1 MSGAERLTA
10 SEAAARLAAGT
21 LTAETLIRDCLDRV
35 RARAEVKAWVWLDPD
50 QALIQARAVGRVG
63 RPGPLAGIPVGVKDV
78 IDTVDMPTEHGSPIY
93 RGNRPFADAACVAL
107 IRSGGGVIL
116 GKTVT
121 TEFANR
127 HPRET
132 VHPHNPAHT
141 PGGSSSGSAAA
152 VADFQVPVG
161 LGTQTGGST
170 IRPAAF
176 CGVIGYKPSFGE
188 FSRVG
193 IKMQCHNLDT
203 LGVICRSLD
212 DVALMR
218 AVLLAQELH
227 RIDRSSAAPRF
238 GFCRTPAWDDADPDT
253 QALLERTASRL
264 AAAGATVRDVA
275 LTPADILDHHRRI
288 FEFEAARN
296 YAYEYEVH
304 GDKLSPALRDGLLVP
319 GRALPLAAYIEAIET
334 AEAFRRNL
342 DEVFGEFDVLLAPSA
357 PGEAPKG
364 LGSTGDPRFNAI
376 WTLAWT
382 PCVTLPAGTGRKGLP
397 LGLQLVGPRFGDEA
411 LLDAAA
417 WVEARLN

>member
-21 LTAETLIRDCLDRV
+21 LTAETLVRDCLDRV

-50 QALIQARAVGRVG
+50 QALAQARAVDRAG
-63 RPGPLAGIPVGVKDV
+63 RPSLLAGVPVGIKDV

-107 IRSGGGVIL
+107 IRAAGGVIL

-127 HPRET
+127 DPRET

-141 PGGSSSGSAAA
+141 P
-152 VADFQVPVG
+152 
-161 LGTQTGGST
+161 GGST

-203 LGVICRSLD
+203 LGVICRSLE

-218 AVLLAQELH
+218 AVLLAQDLRH
-227 RIDRSSAAPRF
+227 VDRSSAAPRI
-238 GFCRTPAWDDADPDT
+238 GFCRTPAWDHADPDT

-264 AAAGATVRDVA
+264 AAAGAVVREVA

-304 GDKLSPALRDGLLVP
+304 GDKLSAALRDGLLTP
-319 GRALPLAAYIEAIET
+319 GRALPLSAYIEAIET
-334 AEAFRRNL
+334 AEAFRRRL
-342 DEVFGEFDVLLAPSA
+342 DDQFGEFDVLLAPSA
-357 PGEAPKG
+357 VGEAPEG